1 MQNRGKN
8 IPKKWV
14 SDTKGEIIMS
24 KKTYEELREEGWS
37 PTEAMEII
45 ERYPS
50 DHESN
55 EFSTYHM
62 MKSISDFIG
71 VPDIALN
78 DYNYLDDELFL

>member
-1 MQNRGKN
+1 MQNRGVN

-37 PTEAMEII
+37 PTEVMEII

-50 DHESN
+50 EHEFN
-55 EFSTYHM
+55 KTYYM
-62 MKSISDFIG
+62 MRGISDFIG

-78 DYNYLDDELFL
+78 DYDYLDDELFL

>member
-50 DHESN
+50 EHEFDN
-55 EFSTYHM
+55 TYHT
-62 MKSISDFIG
+62 MKSIANFIG

-78 DYNYLDDELFL
+78 DYDYLDDELFL